1 MTDFSSNKRDDL
13 SKSPDFLRPAL
24 IQEHNINYQEL
35 KNEYVKALNYIEIVT
50 LERNNLMNTM
60 KTVSSRRTDLNSAST
75 NSRSLTSSKSSSQLK
90 GVIMSQPM
98 TDKKYIQL
106 DQENR
111 ELKRLI
117 AETKKPLRDLE
128 DEKRIVNLERELDD
142 LRKNLDD
149 KSERINFMQKEGRFH
164 QERIVEMYQLEKAN
178 KQLKGEIQYLN
189 DELDASKRKFK
200 EVEEKNSRLVANDPN
215 SSPFAQ
221 ETNQSLMKSSGQL
234 LSTVNTFASNHFV
247 RTCFE
252 ERFSGAVEVHRLL
265 NTKDYASLLLKT
277 YKYVNDLLFNLNTPS
292 MPNIA
297 PLSARGQNTDRFNES
312 LNRSGIR
319 AQQSSPTHKRK
330 PSAGTERPNTPGSN
344 LNISLASNAT
354 HNNTRSRANIQPQV
368 SFQNNNNNTP
378 SNSNV
383 HNNTKNNKSIVH
395 HNENSSS
402 VIYKEKTPTS
412 SNKAH
417 HSRALSQN
425 IPQLNTCETVM
436 YETNSGLNPKPLNPP
451 RSTLL
456 EESAPL
462 GSAFESV
469 TMFDATKSSPAIHNQ
484 DRLRLKNLL
493 STTSQQS
500 RDFRMECNNDLKD
513 RKSKAV
519 DISSSGVGRSSLNA
533 DPLAEK
539 ERLLKE
545 RERHLNDMERELK
558 ERDRELLERSRE
570 IVERRNNNTPHSLQH
585 QNMSSPTNHNNT
597 KDYMTFQKENSNPP
611 TSYNSNQNTSK
622 ISNETRHRNN
632 KSAVNL
638 HIPLNQALN
647 QTAELSQGPPLDQR
661 DLDTRFDE
669 STYKH
674 ENERSVRF
682 TPMARDSNTSYAQKQ
697 VVIDQSGA
705 EDYRRDYIR
714 GGSIGGDSVKNESV
728 RFETGERFETRG
740 FADLPSAR
748 ERDEITKYKKLE
760 ALDGSPLR
768 RMNSR
773 NKSMASNYEPQQQ
786 QQQQQ
791 QVLDTRGT
799 GKLNYT
805 RDRVQPW
812 ELQERDYQPTISTA
826 RDREQLPSERRY
838 LDEPSDQNQAQ
849 PQYQHQQAER
859 IDDYNN
865 SRLQNVNNFSPNSAA
880 SNNYYPQSRNHHQH
894 NEDYQEDIE
903 HIADQQNNHITFENQ
918 DEEDYQED
926 LIQYANQEYN
936 NDYDSRN
943 DNSKM
948 YSSRQRGTSP
958 PTDYPTFRV
967 AFGRTES
974 KAKFSSNQDQNGSV
988 LDLQKKKRIN
998 HLHSTYDVI
1007 RGEEARYEA
1016 IRNGERR
1023 YEFSPTKG
1031 MNGVAS
1037 TQQIQNFGSPSSS
1050 SISRTPSMRLM
1061 EN

>member
-24 IQEHNINYQEL
+24 IQEHNISYQEL

-60 KTVSSRRTDLNSAST
+60 KTVSSRRPDLNSAST

-128 DEKRIVNLERELDD
+128 DEKKIVALEREVDD

-297 PLSARGQNTDRFNES
+297 PLSARGQNTDRFNDS
-312 LNRSGIR
+312 LNRSGVR

-330 PSAGTERPNTPGSN
+330 ASAGTERPNTPGSN

-354 HNNTRSRANIQPQV
+354 HNNNRSRANVQPQT
-368 SFQNNNNNTP
+368 SFQNNNSVQN
-378 SNSNV
+378 
-383 HNNTKNNKSIVH
+383 KNNNSIVH
-395 HNENSSS
+395 NNENSSS

-412 SNKAH
+412 SKAH

-436 YETNSGLNPKPLNPP
+436 YETNSALNPKPLNPP

-456 EESAPL
+456 EDSAPG
-462 GSAFESV
+462 GSAFESI

-493 STTSQQS
+493 STTSQAS
-500 RDFRMECNNDLKD
+500 RDFRMECNNELKD
-513 RKSKAV
+513 RKVKAV
-519 DISSSGVGRSSLNA
+519 DVSNSGVGRSSLNP

-545 RERHLNDMERELK
+545 RERHLNDMERELR

-570 IVERRNNNTPHSLQH
+570 VAERRNNNTPHSLHH
-585 QNMSSPTNHNNT
+585 QNMSSPTNHNTT
-597 KDYMTFQKENSNPP
+597 KDYMTFQKDPSNTP
-611 TSYNSNQNTSK
+611 SNYNSNQNTSK
-622 ISNETRHRNN
+622 ITNETRHKSN
-632 KSAVNL
+632 KSAINL

-647 QTAELSQGPPLDQR
+647 QTAELNQGPPLDPR
-661 DLDTRFDE
+661 DLESRFEE

-674 ENERSVRF
+674 ENEKSVRF

-697 VVIDQSGA
+697 AVMDQSGA

-740 FADLPSAR
+740 FADLPSVR
-748 ERDEITKYKKLE
+748 ERDEVTKYKRLE

-773 NKSMASNYEPQQQ
+773 NKSMSSNYDQQQ

-791 QVLDTRGT
+791 QQALDTRGT
-799 GKLNYT
+799 GKLNYIRD

-826 RDREQLPSERRY
+826 RELPSERRY
-838 LDEPSDQNQAQ
+838 LDEPSCHHQAQNQNQGLPQ
-849 PQYQHQQAER
+849 PQQAER

-865 SRLQNVNNFSPNSAA
+865 SRIQHADNFSPNSNAD
-880 SNNYYPQSRNHHQH
+880 YYAQNRNHHR
-894 NEDYQEDIE
+894 EDYPEEAE

-936 NDYDSRN
+936 NDNDYDSRN
-943 DNSKM
+943 GNSRM
-948 YSSRQRGTSP
+948 YSSRQRGNSP
-958 PTDYPTFRV
+958 PADYPTFRV

-974 KAKFSSNQDQNGSV
+974 KAKFGSNQDQNGSV
-988 LDLQKKKRIN
+988 LDLQKKKRVN

-1007 RGEEARYEA
+1007 KGQEARFEA

-1031 MNGVAS
+1031 MNRVAS
-1037 TQQIQNFGSPSSS
+1037 THQIQNLGSPTSSG
-1050 SISRTPSMRLM
+1050 ISRTPSMRLM